1 MRHIDDIV
9 LSFLETHKCTKSREI
24 INGFKTRLEASR
36 PEAYRYCVVNDFV
49 SWDSSTE
56 GYYFYYFL
64 QLRLDVL
71 VIYLYF
77 ERGYPSIV
85 KELLNNFKDHYDLS
99 RNYYDVVDKGIR
111 SVGEK
116 RFKMLHSI
124 YNRKVKMIKD
134 KI

>member
-1 MRHIDDIV
+1 
-9 LSFLETHKCTKSREI
+9 
-24 INGFKTRLEASR
+24 
-36 PEAYRYCVVNDFV
+36 VNDFV
-49 SWDSSTE
+49 SWHSSTE

-99 RNYYDVVDKGIR
+99 RNYYDAVDKGIR

-116 RFKMLHSI
+116 RFKILHSI